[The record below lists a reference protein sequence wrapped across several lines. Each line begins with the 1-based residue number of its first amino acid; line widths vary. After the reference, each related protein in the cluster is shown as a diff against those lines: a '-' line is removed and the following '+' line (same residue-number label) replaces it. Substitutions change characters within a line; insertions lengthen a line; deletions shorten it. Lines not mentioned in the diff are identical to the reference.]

1 MNNQQ
6 ALELLIQSINVNT
19 TLGNEKELADILQ
32 KVFEEKGFACEQ
44 VEYSEGRNNL
54 IATYKGSEEKPV
66 LSYSGHLD
74 VVPVGEVA
82 WESDPFKAD
91 ERDGKLYGRGA
102 CDMKSGVVAMMAGA
116 FRFLEENENF
126 KGTINFTITIGEE
139 TSSIGAKQLFDL
151 GYINDVDA
159 MLIAEPTNLK
169 VGIAHKGA
177 LWPEI
182 TFYGQTA
189 HGSMP
194 HKGINA
200 IKHAILAVEAIEE
213 AFDFSA
219 DVDEAVGSSTSSL
232 NIMQGGNGTNVV
244 PDQCKI
250 IFDIRTIVSQDHE
263 EIKAK
268 FTKVL
273 DNLAQKH
280 EDFKYSIDYI
290 NDLPAM
296 RTDKENPFVQLVLDS
311 VAEGTELTA
320 EIKNPAYYTDA
331 SIFFQSEKD
340 FPIIILGPGL
350 SEMAHQPNEY
360 VEIEQFYD
368 MIEITKTIT
377 KKYLGA

>member
-1 MNNQQ
+1 MENQQ
-6 ALELLIQSINVNT
+6 ALDLLIETINVNT

-32 KVFEEKGFACEQ
+32 KVFEDKGFTCEQ
-44 VEYSEGRNNL
+44 IEYSEGRNGL
-54 IATYKGSEEKPV
+54 VATYKGSEDGPV
-66 LSYSGHLD
+66 LAYSGHLD

-82 WESDPFKAD
+82 WDTDPFIAEEK
-91 ERDGKLYGRGA
+91 DGKLYGRGS
-102 CDMKSGVVAMMAGA
+102 CDMKSGLVAMMAGA
-116 FRFLEENENF
+116 FRYLEEDKNF
-126 KGTINFTITIGEE
+126 PGTIKFVITMGEE

-151 GYINDVDA
+151 GYINDTDA
-159 MLIAEPTNLK
+159 MLIAEPTDLK

-200 IKHAILAVEAIEE
+200 IKNAILAVEAIEE

-219 DVDEAVGSSTSSL
+219 DIDEAVGSSTSSL

-250 IFDIRTIVSQDHE
+250 IYDIRTIVSQDHE

-268 FTKVL
+268 FTEVL
-273 DNLAQKH
+273 DGLASKD
-280 EDFKYSIDYI
+280 ENFKYSINYI

-296 RTDKENPFVQLVLDS
+296 RTDKEDPFTQMVLDAVDES
-311 VAEGTELTA
+311 TERPV

-331 SIFFQSEKD
+331 SIFFQAEKD
-340 FPIIILGPGL
+340 FPIIILGPGIA
-350 SEMAHQPNEY
+350 EMAHQPNEY
-360 VEIEQFYD
+360 VEIDKFYD
-368 MIEITKTIT
+368 MIEIIKTLT
-377 KKYLGA
+377 GKYLGA